1 MINNKD
7 IFILI
12 KKLSAK
18 SKFKN
23 KIFILVF
30 VVTFLIILIPFTFY
44 KSIKDIAED
53 QKTYYYEGKMIRIYP
68 GMTDEQFSKIANLA
82 EEKDYVVRV
91 DRYYSRAIESEL
103 RKGFDK
109 NEGYLELAPLIP
121 YNSPDEKLINYGRQV
136 ENDDEII
143 CPSTMFFGSFD
154 DVDLKRGLRTK
165 EYVGDEIEIDLY
177 IHEKDTNEKN
187 IRYLNKKYKLVGT
200 YDAAK
205 PYSYNTC
212 YISEK
217 EYYERLSETELY
229 RNYNP
234 LGAIYIKNPEDRK
247 KVGEILNREKIE
259 YQEENLDYSFLT
271 TTLVIAF
278 IASLFLILFST
289 IILLVYIRKYIK
301 ENYKSLTL
309 YKALGFNKK
318 TIIKILFI
326 ETVAL
331 WIKAMIISIII
342 TFIGGKILELLLCG
356 ITSYETLKIKL
367 NLISIMI
374 YFIIIIFISY
384 IIIKSESNIIDKFTV
399 IDLESKN

>member
-7 IFILI
+7 MFSLI
-12 KKLSAK
+12 KNLGMKN
-18 SKFKN
+18 KFKN
-23 KIFILVF
+23 RVFILVF

-44 KSIKDIAED
+44 KSVKDIAED

-68 GMTDEQFSKIANLA
+68 GLTDEQFSKIANLA
-82 EEKDYVVRV
+82 KEKDYVVRV
-91 DRYYSRAIESEL
+91 DRYYSRAMEAEL
-103 RKGFDK
+103 RSGLGK

-121 YNSPDEKLINYGRQV
+121 YNSPDEELINYGHQV

-143 CPSTMFFGSFD
+143 CPSTMFFGPFD
-154 DVDLKRGLRTK
+154 DVDLKKGLKTK
-165 EYVGDEIEIDLY
+165 EYVGEKMEIDLY
-177 IHEKDTNEKN
+177 IHEEDTDEYNM
-187 IRYLNKKYKLVGT
+187 RYLNKKYKLVGT

-217 EYYERLSETELY
+217 EYFDRLSETELY
-229 RNYNP
+229 RNYDP

-271 TTLVIAF
+271 TTLLISL
-278 IASLFLILFST
+278 IASLILVLIST
-289 IILLVYIRKYIK
+289 VILLVYIRKFIK

-318 TIIKILFI
+318 TIIKILFM
-326 ETVAL
+326 ETVML
-331 WIKAMIISIII
+331 WIKAMLISIVI
-342 TFIGGKILELLLCG
+342 TFIGGKILELFLCG
-356 ITSYETLKIKL
+356 ITSYETLKVKL
-367 NLISIMI
+367 NLTSVMVYFMI
-374 YFIIIIFISY
+374 VIFISY
-384 IIIKSESNIIDKFTV
+384 GIIKSESNIIDRFTV
-399 IDLESKN
+399 VDLESRK